1 MCVDFRYPDNSG
13 TLELWIWFSR
23 FRDFQKAVKVQ
34 AETFVTQNVQHKGRC
49 PHSIYATFARPD
61 KPQCFAKA
69 VAFTQ
74 SGVTALS
81 GPEANCFPSSSSGQS
96 CMRLW
101 NARGRVSHWVLAQGC
116 ASSPY
121 HCPALCSVCAMKLQL
136 LAKRGVKQFLK

>member
-1 MCVDFRYPDNSG
+1 MCVDFRYPDNSVQ
-13 TLELWIWFSR
+13 FSR

-34 AETFVTQNVQHKGRC
+34 AETSVTQNVQHKGRC

-81 GPEANCFPSSSSGQS
+81 GPE
-96 CMRLW
+96 
-101 NARGRVSHWVLAQGC
+101 
-116 ASSPY
+116 
-121 HCPALCSVCAMKLQL
+121 LQL